1 VHVHS
6 APNHEGRIS
15 VTFTTAERSWL
26 AAWIEAA
33 IAADRDANK
42 IRDAKLGQSVLKK
55 LRQA

>member
-1 VHVHS
+1 MHVYPAS
-6 APNHEGRIS
+6 NHEGRIS
-15 VTFTTAERSWL
+15 VTLTNAERTWL
-26 AAWIEAA
+26 AAWVEAA